1 VASVCEQRSTKRH
14 DGKNVLV
21 PVDCLQVSIK
31 GLLKNNCM
39 FVENE
44 TDMMVVVG
52 SHLKRR

>member
-1 VASVCEQRSTKRH
+1 VASVYEQRSTKRH